1 MTLYY
6 GGFGVTSF
14 GQSEMGH
21 PKSDIKPTFLQSR
34 PLDGS
39 VDVPT
44 NVWLR
49 FDTYLYSSW
58 IDIENITVDIS
69 EDNGAVYN
77 PAFDG
82 TVFIAPYNG
91 INSKV
96 RRPDSHTIR
105 FWVHKAGLWAP
116 EETVKIRFT
125 GIDEFGNVAVKEAP
139 VVWS

>member
-1 MTLYY
+1 MEYR
-6 GGFGVTSF
+6 GGFGITAF

-21 PKSDIKPTFLQSR
+21 PKSDIEPRFRRSK

-39 VDVPT
+39 LNVPT

-49 FDTYLYSSW
+49 FDTYLFSSW
-58 IDIENITVDIS
+58 IDIENITVEIS
-69 EDNGAVYN
+69 EDNGATYN
-77 PAFDG
+77 LAFDG
-82 TVFIAPYNG
+82 TTFIAPYNG
-91 INSKV
+91 ANSKV

-105 FWVHKAGLWAP
+105 FWIEKAGFWPP

-125 GIDEFGNVAVKEAP
+125 GVDEFGNVSSKEAP